1 MRIAVGCDHAGFE
14 APEPLHM
21 PGIVAHLKDRGF
33 EVVDCGTDGPDAV
46 DYPDFAKRV
55 CEAIRDGRADLGV
68 LLCGTGIGMSIT
80 ANRNP
85 GIRAAVCVNPEMV
98 RMARAHNDAN
108 IICLG
113 RRLLSLAECT
123 DLIDLF
129 LDTEASDAERHK
141 RRVAKMG

>member
-14 APEPLHM
+14 APEPFYM
-21 PGIVAHLKDRGF
+21 PGIVAHLEGRGL

-55 CEAIRDGRADLGV
+55 CEAMRDGRADRGV
-68 LLCGTGIGMSIT
+68 LLCGTGIGMSIM

-85 GIRAAVCVNPEMV
+85 GIRAGVCLNPEMV
-98 RMARAHNDAN
+98 RMARVHNDAN

-113 RRLLSLAECT
+113 RRLLSLNECT
-123 DLIDLF
+123 DLIDLW
-129 LDTEASDAERHK
+129 LSTEASDAERHK
-141 RRVAKMG
+141 RRVGKMG